1 VRLDRVMRENEG
13 DAFATSDE
21 GKKRKKKKR
30 TVFRFV
36 NEIRASRAAVVA
48 LLGSALRIV
57 SRRAPRAGAQVRA
70 GLRGERI
77 RAFALGERGH
87 VGVFGGRGARR
98 GRSPAR
104 GERRRLGVGWGG
116 EDPLERRHPAR
127 RGSSRDG
134 SAGLARGG
142 GGDAAGRGEPRVQA
156 GPGCVGAK
164 DVSRQETA
172 KHACARSTGD
182 DGRGSR
188 DKRPTMRAES
198 FLISG
203 DVTRMRDALFRS
215 SGASAALGRSP
226 TSGRERAGPRDD
238 ASAAKERLVTPRA
251 GEDASRS
258 ATRAL

>member
-1 VRLDRVMRENEG
+1 
-13 DAFATSDE
+13 
-21 GKKRKKKKR
+21 
-30 TVFRFV
+30 
-36 NEIRASRAAVVA
+36 
-48 LLGSALRIV
+48 
-57 SRRAPRAGAQVRA
+57 
-70 GLRGERI
+70 
-77 RAFALGERGH
+77 
-87 VGVFGGRGARR
+87 
-98 GRSPAR
+98 
-104 GERRRLGVGWGG
+104 LGVGWGG

-156 GPGCVGAK
+156 GPGCGGAK

-188 DKRPTMRAES
+188 DKRRTMRAES